1 MSPTK
6 EKIMDILK
14 KDIVSHSTPQKR
26 QKLNELEPINLN
38 PGAKTSADITP
49 KKSMTKEELEKF
61 SLWMN

>member
-1 MSPTK
+1 
-6 EKIMDILK
+6 MDILK

-38 PGAKTSADITP
+38 PGAKTSAAITP

-61 SLWMN
+61 SL

>member
-1 MSPTK
+1 MK
-6 EKIMDILK
+6 ETIMDILN

-26 QKLNELEPINLN
+26 QKVNELEQINLN
-38 PGAKTSADITP
+38 PKPQTSAAITP